1 MINEQIEEFLE
12 MYGDRLPD
20 PEHCP
25 KEVEYYV
32 KLYKFIKSQEETVN
46 EQ

>member
-20 PEHCP
+20 SEHCP
-25 KEVEYYV
+25 KEFAYYV
-32 KLYKFIKSQEETVN
+32 KLYKYIKSQEESK
-46 EQ
+46 